1 MLATRQNLLDH
12 AKQSARD
19 ALKTTSKRVIQKK
32 VEAAGDLIGIKIAQ
46 VMYRKITQKQ
56 LQMNIIN
63 KYYFFRRKTES
74 Y

>member
-1 MLATRQNLLDH
+1 MLATHQKLLNH

-32 VEAAGDLIGIKIAQ
+32 AEAAGDLIGIKIAQ

-56 LQMNIIN
+56 SQMNIIK
-63 KYYFFRRKTES
+63 KYYFSRRKIEN